1 MKTLSNETADN
12 WTKYGDPWSVRHD
25 EETVEV
31 KFNGQTVKAVPYDMP
46 IFGCKTNHI
55 STLRLWQSEAVN
67 EFDFNLFNQQ
77 KYTEASLEKNSAED
91 ISRVLYPNDDTREG
105 KKLRL
110 KQQYFFCSASL
121 QDITKSILTVSAVLK
136 IFQTALQF
144 S

>member
-1 MKTLSNETADN
+1 
-12 WTKYGDPWSVRHD
+12 
-25 EETVEV
+25 
-31 KFNGQTVKAVPYDMP
+31 MP
-46 IFGCKTNHI
+46 IFGCKTNHV
-55 STLRLWQSEAVN
+55 STLRLWQSEAIN

-77 KYTEASLEKNSAED
+77 KYTEATLEKNSAED

-110 KQQYFFCSASL
+110 KQQYFFAALPCRTSL
-121 QDITKSILTVSAVLK
+121 KSILTVSAVLI